1 MLSLMLVL
9 LMAVQPAPAATPEAY
24 LTEATRLI
32 ADLAASANADTVKA
46 IAPLRTDFDD
56 LAAAYLA
63 QTRRAAATGVE
74 GAVGTSGSASAP
86 ADLRSGGDWRTRY
99 ATVERDFTT
108 VLPRLERDARRQL
121 EMAHHTLQL
130 FYTATLGP
138 TRNAN
143 PVAHIGADGVAPT
156 AAAPQTEPVQRASG
170 SVDPD
175 RATVL
180 MLLERIEKLV
190 TDPLNGGK
198 DGKVTID
205 RSALDEILAEIAQI
219 KAILRRNGG

>member
-1 MLSLMLVL
+1 MLVT
-9 LMAVQPAPAATPEAY
+9 LMAVQPAPAAMPESY

-32 ADLAASANADTVKA
+32 ANLAASANADTAKA
-46 IAPLRTDFDD
+46 IVSLRSDVDD

-63 QTRRAAATGVE
+63 QTKRAAATSVE
-74 GAVGTSGSASAP
+74 GAVGTSGSPSAP
-86 ADLRSGGDWRTRY
+86 ADVRSGGDWRTRY

-108 VLPRLERDARRQL
+108 VLPQLDGDARRQL
-121 EMAHHTLQL
+121 ETAHHSLQL

-138 TRNAN
+138 TRDAN

-175 RATVL
+175 RATML
-180 MLLERIEKLV
+180 MLLDRMEKLV
-190 TDPLNGGK
+190 TNPLAGGK

-205 RSALDEILAEIAQI
+205 RSALDEIIAEIAQI
-219 KAILRRNGG
+219 KTILRRNGG